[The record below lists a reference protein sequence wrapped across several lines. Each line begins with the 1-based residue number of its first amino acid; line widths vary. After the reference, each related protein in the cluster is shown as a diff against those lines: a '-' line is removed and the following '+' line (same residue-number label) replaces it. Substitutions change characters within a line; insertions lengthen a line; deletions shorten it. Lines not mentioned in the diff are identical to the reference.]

1 MRKLEI
7 KKGTFRRLL
16 SYVFKNYNKQ
26 FIFAFACII
35 ISSIASVAGSLFLQ
49 TLIDD
54 YVTPLLKMKHP
65 VFTEL
70 FKILTFMATIYIIGI
85 IASYLYSRL
94 MAIISQGVLR
104 DIYQLDTL
112 IQILMEIL

>member
-1 MRKLEI
+1 
-7 KKGTFRRLL
+7 
-16 SYVFKNYNKQ
+16 
-26 FIFAFACII
+26 
-35 ISSIASVAGSLFLQ
+35 
-49 TLIDD
+49 
-54 YVTPLLKMKHP
+54 MKHP

-104 DIYQLDTL
+104 DIRNEMFSKMEHLPIRYFDTNTHDFCHSSRFF
-112 IQILMEIL
+112 LMRSRHSSNRVISSSEKPL